1 MFKLRIYLLVFTL
14 LVGSIC
20 NAASFDCKKA
30 RSYSEKLICSNFTL
44 SAADDALAK
53 IYEEAKKTTK
63 NSKEFRALIKKNW
76 HEREKCKTEQCVFD
90 WYQRVSQQYQ
100 KIADGSNK
108 ELQEPN
114 KDELQEPSNEL
125 SEDRAQKVSDCW
137 ENTINKLDD
146 SKIDPNQ
153 LANIVIDVCKK
164 ETIDYIRQSEPLRNK
179 SEQFISRVFEETK
192 HNLKNQVVAAILFIR
207 KWNKEHNVNN

>member
-1 MFKLRIYLLVFTL
+1 MFKMRINLLVFSL
-14 LVGSIC
+14 LVSSIC
-20 NAASFDCKKA
+20 NAASFDCTKA
-30 RSYSEKLICSNFTL
+30 RSYAEKLICSNFTL
-44 SAADDALAK
+44 SAADEALAK
-53 IYEEAKKTTK
+53 IYKEAKRTTK

-100 KIADGSNK
+100 KIADGSNM

-114 KDELQEPSNEL
+114 KDELQEPSKEL

-164 ETIDYIRQSEPLRNK
+164 ETIDYIRQNEALRNK